1 VTVRRSVFIR
11 RDAEAPRYTLVRQ
24 GTFEVRKT
32 GTSRFDFKD
41 PYHLAVALPWSA
53 FVVCALLA
61 LLLINLTFAMLYVLR
76 PGSVNNL
83 SSGNFL
89 YAFFFSMETMSTVG
103 YGEMSPSSVYGY
115 IVACCEMVVGMAFL
129 ALLTGLLFVRFS
141 QSRPGILFAE
151 NAVISTHNGRP
162 TLMIR
167 VGNARVNM
175 LTEATAS
182 LSVLLKETS
191 DEGQVFRRY
200 HDLRLIC
207 QRLPA
212 FPLTWTL
219 MHKIDATSPLY
230 GYDPDKLRADWG
242 RLFLSVEARDPKLGR
257 KVQELCDYG
266 DQRILFGAHYVDAV
280 MYDDKGVPTADLSM
294 LGRVERLRAMA
305 G

>member
-1 VTVRRSVFIR
+1 VFIR
-11 RDAEAPRYTLVRQ
+11 RDAIKPRYTLVRQ

-32 GTSRFDFKD
+32 GASRFDFRD

-53 FVVCALLA
+53 FVLFALLA
-61 LLLINLTFAMLYVLR
+61 LLLINLTFATFFVLR
-76 PGSVNNL
+76 PGSVNNR
-83 SSGNFL
+83 SSLDFL
-89 YAFFFSMETMSTVG
+89 HAFFFSMETMSTVG

-115 IVACCEMVVGMAFL
+115 VVACSEMVVGMAFL

-141 QSRPGILFAE
+141 QSQPGILFAE

-162 TLMIR
+162 TLMVR
-167 VGNARVNM
+167 VGNARVSM

-191 DEGQVFRRY
+191 DEGQIFRRY

-207 QRLPA
+207 QKLPA

-219 MHKIDATSPLY
+219 MHAIDESSPLY
-230 GYDPDKLRADWG
+230 GYGPDKLRADWG

-257 KVQELCDYG
+257 KVQELSDYG

-294 LGRVERLRAMA
+294 LGRVERLSLRA